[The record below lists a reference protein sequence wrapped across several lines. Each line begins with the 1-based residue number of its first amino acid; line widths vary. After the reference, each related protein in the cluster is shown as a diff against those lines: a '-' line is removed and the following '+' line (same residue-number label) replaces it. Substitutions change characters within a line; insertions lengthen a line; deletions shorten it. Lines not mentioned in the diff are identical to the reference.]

1 MRYEAPETLDA
12 AIALLRE
19 NGGEAKVLA
28 GGTDLLVQLRGDAIA
43 PDVIVDIKKIDET
56 RTIVETSDGFR
67 IGAAV
72 SGMDMQVHATLPSVW
87 PGVVEA
93 ANLIGSTQIQW
104 RATMGGN
111 LCNGSP
117 AADSVPAMIAAG
129 AIASV
134 AGPNGRRDVPVE
146 EVVVGPRKLSLAAD
160 EFIVSFL
167 LPTRPDRS
175 GDAYIRFIPRTE
187 MDIAVV
193 GCGVS
198 VSLDGEGTITAARVG
213 LGAVAE
219 KALLVSEAGT
229 AIVGTKLEE
238 GALEALDAAVQAAC
252 RPIAD
257 KRGTVEFRTEV
268 AGVIARRTAEAAYER
283 ASA

>member
-72 SGMDMQVHATLPSVW
+72 SGMDMQDHATLPSVW